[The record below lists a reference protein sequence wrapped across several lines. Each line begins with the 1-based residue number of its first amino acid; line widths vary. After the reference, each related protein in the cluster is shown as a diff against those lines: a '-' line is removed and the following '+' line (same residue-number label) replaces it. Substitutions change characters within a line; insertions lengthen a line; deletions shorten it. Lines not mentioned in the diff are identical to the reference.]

1 MYSCIMWDEQQERA
15 YTVALE
21 ADHAIIYRSA
31 DGSEEIY
38 LKVYSMW
45 TFELEGKFKGKQL
58 Q

>member
-1 MYSCIMWDEQQERA
+1 MWDEQQERA